1 MKKKKTTK
9 PKVREADRL
18 ILNIALCTRCP
29 DETLKEAMHNVRIRL
44 RPSSLQN
51 HKSELEILR
60 DMWKQLVTGTAWRW
74 MNEMIANDYMRP
86 LTPKE
91 FDDRKAIL
99 KVFQYRAR
107 HLEKTKE
114 LARKEGIL

>member
-1 MKKKKTTK
+1 MKKTK
-9 PKVREADRL
+9 PKPKMRETDRL

-60 DMWKQLVTGTAWRW
+60 DMWKQLSTGGAWKW
-74 MNEMIANDYMRP
+74 MNEMIENGYMRP
-86 LTPKE
+86 LTFKE
-91 FDDRKAIL
+91 FDERRAIL

-107 HLEKTKE
+107 NLEKTKE
-114 LARKEGIL
+114 EARKAGLL